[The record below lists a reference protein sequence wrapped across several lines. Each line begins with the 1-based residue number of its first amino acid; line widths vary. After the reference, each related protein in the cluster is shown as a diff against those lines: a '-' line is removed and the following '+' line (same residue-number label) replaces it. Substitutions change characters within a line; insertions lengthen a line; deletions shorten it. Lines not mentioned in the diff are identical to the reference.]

1 MLATYRRI
9 LVVPGALLFSG
20 AGLVAR
26 LPMSMVGLGI
36 VLLVEAATGSYGLA
50 GAVSATYV
58 AAEAGF
64 AILQGRLLDR
74 LGQARVLVPVVLVFS
89 TAVVLLMVSVQSDW
103 PAVTTYL
110 LAAVGGAAL
119 PAAGSCV
126 RARWSYALTGRPAD
140 LQTAFAFE
148 AVVDESVF
156 IAGPILVTVLATAI
170 HPVVGLGTAVV
181 AGLAGTTFLAAQR
194 RTEPPAHPRD
204 RAVVRGRLPW
214 RTLGPLSVV
223 TLALGSLFGA
233 AEVVTVAFSEEQGNQ
248 AYAGPLLAVWALGSL
263 LAGLVTGAIQWRT
276 GPAGRLRLGALGM
289 FAAMLPLPFIGS
301 VPVMALLL
309 LVGGFADR
317 TQPDRG
323 DLAGRAGGAAVA
335 TDGGHVVHPHRD
347 RGGGGA
353 GRRARRCHRRPL
365 RRLGGLRR
373 LGRRRSAGGGDGL
386 GRAADQQPGHG
397 AGSVDSRPSSG
408 TTGAASSRPGP
419 RRSTPRGTSRTS

>member
-89 TAVVLLMVSVQSDW
+89 AAVVLLMVSVQSDW
-103 PAVTTYL
+103 PAVSTYL

-194 RTEPPAHPRD
+194 HTEPPAHPRD

-301 VPVMALLL
+301 VPVMALFL
-309 LVGGFADR
+309 LVGGFAIAPSLIAATSLVEQVVPPSR
-317 TQPDRG
+317 LTEGMAFIHTGIVAGVAPG
-323 DLAGRAGGAAVA
+323 AALAGVIVDHSGASAAYAVSVGAGLLAAVMA
-335 TDGGHVVHPHRD
+335 LAVPRT
-347 RGGGGA
+347 
-353 GRRARRCHRRPL
+353 
-365 RRLGGLRR
+365 
-373 LGRRRSAGGGDGL
+373 
-386 GRAADQQPGHG
+386 
-397 AGSVDSRPSSG
+397 
-408 TTGAASSRPGP
+408 SSRATEPAQ
-419 RRSTPRGTSRTS
+419 

>member
-1 MLATYRRI
+1 MLDTYRRI

-50 GAVSATYV
+50 GGVAATYV

-89 TAVVLLMVSVQSDW
+89 TAVVLLMMSVQADW
-103 PAVTTYL
+103 PAATTYL
-110 LAAVGGAAL
+110 LAAVGGASL

-126 RARWSYALTGRPAD
+126 RARWSHALTGRPAD

-156 IAGPILVTVLATAI
+156 IAGPILATVLATAI
-170 HPVVGLGTAVV
+170 HPVVGLGTAVA

-204 RAVVRGRLPW
+204 RAVTRGRLPW

-233 AEVVTVAFSEEQGNQ
+233 AEVVTVAFAEEQGNQ

-276 GPAGRLRLGALGM
+276 GPAGRLKLGALGM
-289 FAAMLPLPFIGS
+289 FVAMLPLPFVDS
-301 VPVMALLL
+301 VPLMGLALLI
-309 LVGGFADR
+309 GGFAIAPSLIASTSLVELVVPPSR
-317 TQPDRG
+317 LTEGMSFIHTGIVAGVAPG
-323 DLAGRAGGAAVA
+323 AALAGVIVDRSGPSAAYVVSIGAGLLAAVTALTLPRTTTRA
-335 TDGGHVVHPHRD
+335 TEP
-347 RGGGGA
+347 A
-353 GRRARRCHRRPL
+353 
-365 RRLGGLRR
+365 
-373 LGRRRSAGGGDGL
+373 
-386 GRAADQQPGHG
+386 Q
-397 AGSVDSRPSSG
+397 
-408 TTGAASSRPGP
+408 
-419 RRSTPRGTSRTS
+419 

>member
-181 AGLAGTTFLAAQR
+181 AGLVGTTFLAAQR

-204 RAVVRGRLPW
+204 RGVVRGRLPW

-301 VPVMALLL
+301 VPVMALFL
-309 LVGGFADR
+309 LVGGFAIAPSLIAATSLVEQVVPPSR
-317 TQPDRG
+317 LTEGMAFIHTGIVAGVAPG
-323 DLAGRAGGAAVA
+323 AALAGVIVDHSGASAAYVVSVGAGLLAAVMA
-335 TDGGHVVHPHRD
+335 LAVP
-347 RGGGGA
+347 
-353 GRRARRCHRRPL
+353 
-365 RRLGGLRR
+365 
-373 LGRRRSAGGGDGL
+373 
-386 GRAADQQPGHG
+386 
-397 AGSVDSRPSSG
+397 
-408 TTGAASSRPGP
+408 
-419 RRSTPRGTSRTS
+419 RTSSLATEPAQ